1 MKKNI
6 LIIGLTGILG
16 TFVALSSC
24 GPDYETEFNVLTLTI
39 PSESQAA
46 VVFPLSGG
54 EHEIE
59 VETNVALDNWTVSS
73 NAEWCKLQK
82 QEGKV
87 TVSADQNEGYKQ
99 RIAEVTIAYGHQ
111 SYSISVKQFGLEPVI
126 DIPGLTDDG
135 MKAVDAKATSL
146 SIQVNT
152 NLNLDVITVPDT
164 CNWVRFN
171 EPKELKAKKG
181 QKAVK
186 AEDIVKKN
194 LVFSLDQNTDTIVRY
209 CTITLQSSQNYNCVG
224 TFIIKQQPRGYIV
237 DIDDAHKVFEVKA
250 MGETITIPFKVNG
263 PAGAE
268 YEYVI
273 DENAQTWIKPATAP
287 LTRGAL
293 RDASESFIIEPNTAE
308 QPREG
313 TITFT
318 SKDPVDPNSFT
329 VTVKQAGFVPV
340 PPVNVVN
347 ATATPGA
354 GHITLQWEAPE
365 DVEPW
370 YRNVPRR
377 FGTHSLER
385 LFPFYNRNFKGE
397 VVGGEQVSVRPY
409 ECYLVDEIEIDGFK
423 TTSAIIDDTYQCA
436 GEYSFTFKTYGP
448 TGMETESPV
457 IITGTSGEASEL
469 ERVILTVDMLSA
481 NATQDGDGGG
491 LPALIDG
498 KGGTYYHSR
507 WQDPVVSEA
516 HYVQI
521 KLNKPLQGLRFEYDA
536 RQTGINN
543 GGDVTIATIYGST
556 NGEYFESMGTEE
568 FNLPTSNGGHATAKN
583 NVNGKQAYNY
593 IRFTPTGRRNQ
604 ATLDYTNANK
614 AWWNMAEMYL
624 YRVRHDEA
632 WAKEQLGI

>member
-24 GPDYETEFNVLTLTI
+24 GPDYETEVNVLTLTI

-293 RDASESFIIEPNTAE
+293 RDASESFIIEPNTAVVE

-365 DVEPW
+365 DVDYSKVKITYYDKVTKE
-370 YRNVPRR
+370 N
-377 FGTHSLER
+377 
-385 LFPFYNRNFKGE
+385 K
-397 VVGGEQVSVRPY
+397 
-409 ECYLVDEIEIDGFK
+409 EIEIDGFK

>member
-1 MKKNI
+1 MCI
-6 LIIGLTGILG
+6 RDS
-16 TFVALSSC
+16 SSC

-293 RDASESFIIEPNTAE
+293 RDASESFIIEPNTAVVE

-365 DVEPW
+365 DVDYSKVKITYYDKVTKE
-370 YRNVPRR
+370 N
-377 FGTHSLER
+377 
-385 LFPFYNRNFKGE
+385 K
-397 VVGGEQVSVRPY
+397 
-409 ECYLVDEIEIDGFK
+409 EIEIDGFK

>member
-293 RDASESFIIEPNTAE
+293 RDASESFIIEPNTAVVE

-318 SKDPVDPNSFT
+318 SKNPVDPNSFT

-365 DVEPW
+365 DVDYSKVKITYYDKVTKE
-370 YRNVPRR
+370 N
-377 FGTHSLER
+377 
-385 LFPFYNRNFKGE
+385 K
-397 VVGGEQVSVRPY
+397 
-409 ECYLVDEIEIDGFK
+409 EIEIDGFK

-507 WQDPVVSEA
+507 WQDPIVSEA

>member
-293 RDASESFIIEPNTAE
+293 RDASESFIIESNTAVVE

-365 DVEPW
+365 DVDYSKVKITYYDKVTKE
-370 YRNVPRR
+370 N
-377 FGTHSLER
+377 
-385 LFPFYNRNFKGE
+385 K
-397 VVGGEQVSVRPY
+397 
-409 ECYLVDEIEIDGFK
+409 EIEIDGFK

>member
-293 RDASESFIIEPNTAE
+293 RDASESFIIEPNTAVVE

-365 DVEPW
+365 DVDYSKVKITYYDKVTKE
-370 YRNVPRR
+370 N
-377 FGTHSLER
+377 
-385 LFPFYNRNFKGE
+385 K
-397 VVGGEQVSVRPY
+397 
-409 ECYLVDEIEIDGFK
+409 EIEIDGFK

-624 YRVRHDEA
+624 YKVRHDEA

>member
-293 RDASESFIIEPNTAE
+293 RDASESFIIEPNTAVVE

-365 DVEPW
+365 DVDYSKVKITYYDKVTKE
-370 YRNVPRR
+370 N
-377 FGTHSLER
+377 
-385 LFPFYNRNFKGE
+385 K
-397 VVGGEQVSVRPY
+397 
-409 ECYLVDEIEIDGFK
+409 EIEIDGFK

-498 KGGTYYHSR
+498 KGETYYHSR

-593 IRFTPTGRRNQ
+593 IRFTSTGRRNQ

>member
-152 NLNLDVITVPDT
+152 NLNLDVIPVPDT

-293 RDASESFIIEPNTAE
+293 RDASESFIIEPNTAVVE

-365 DVEPW
+365 DVDYSKVKITYYDKVTKE
-370 YRNVPRR
+370 N
-377 FGTHSLER
+377 
-385 LFPFYNRNFKGE
+385 K
-397 VVGGEQVSVRPY
+397 
-409 ECYLVDEIEIDGFK
+409 EIEIDGFK

>member
-293 RDASESFIIEPNTAE
+293 RDASESFIIEPNTAVVE

-365 DVEPW
+365 DVDYSKVKITYYDKVTKE
-370 YRNVPRR
+370 N
-377 FGTHSLER
+377 
-385 LFPFYNRNFKGE
+385 K
-397 VVGGEQVSVRPY
+397 
-409 ECYLVDEIEIDGFK
+409 EIEIDGFK

-457 IITGTSGEASEL
+457 IIIGTSGEASEL

>member
-39 PSESQAA
+39 PSESQVA
-46 VVFPLSGG
+46 VVFLLSGG

-293 RDASESFIIEPNTAE
+293 RDASESFIIEPNTAVVE

-365 DVEPW
+365 DVDYSKVKITYYDKVTKE
-370 YRNVPRR
+370 N
-377 FGTHSLER
+377 
-385 LFPFYNRNFKGE
+385 K
-397 VVGGEQVSVRPY
+397 
-409 ECYLVDEIEIDGFK
+409 EIEIDGFK

>member
-164 CNWVRFN
+164 CNWVRCN

-293 RDASESFIIEPNTAE
+293 RDASESFIIEPNTAVVE

-365 DVEPW
+365 DVDYSKVKITYYDKVTKE
-370 YRNVPRR
+370 N
-377 FGTHSLER
+377 
-385 LFPFYNRNFKGE
+385 K
-397 VVGGEQVSVRPY
+397 
-409 ECYLVDEIEIDGFK
+409 EIEIDGFK

-498 KGGTYYHSR
+498 KGETYYHSR

>member
-293 RDASESFIIEPNTAE
+293 RDASESFIIEPNTAVVE

-365 DVEPW
+365 DVDYSKVKITYYDKVTKE
-370 YRNVPRR
+370 N
-377 FGTHSLER
+377 
-385 LFPFYNRNFKGE
+385 K
-397 VVGGEQVSVRPY
+397 
-409 ECYLVDEIEIDGFK
+409 EIEIDGFK

-436 GEYSFTFKTYGP
+436 GEYSITFKTYGP

>member
-194 LVFSLDQNTDTIVRY
+194 LIFSLDQNTDTIVRY

-293 RDASESFIIEPNTAE
+293 RDASESFIIEPNTAVVE

-365 DVEPW
+365 DVDYSKVKITYYDKVTKE
-370 YRNVPRR
+370 N
-377 FGTHSLER
+377 
-385 LFPFYNRNFKGE
+385 K
-397 VVGGEQVSVRPY
+397 
-409 ECYLVDEIEIDGFK
+409 EIEIDGFK

>member
-293 RDASESFIIEPNTAE
+293 RDASESFIIEPNTAVVE

-365 DVEPW
+365 DVDYSKVKITYYDKVTKE
-370 YRNVPRR
+370 N
-377 FGTHSLER
+377 
-385 LFPFYNRNFKGE
+385 K
-397 VVGGEQVSVRPY
+397 
-409 ECYLVDEIEIDGFK
+409 EIEIDGFK

-498 KGGTYYHSR
+498 KGEPYYHSR

>member
-293 RDASESFIIEPNTAE
+293 RDASESFIIEPNTAVVE

-318 SKDPVDPNSFT
+318 SKDPVEPNSFT

-365 DVEPW
+365 DVDYSKVKITYYDKVTKE
-370 YRNVPRR
+370 N
-377 FGTHSLER
+377 
-385 LFPFYNRNFKGE
+385 K
-397 VVGGEQVSVRPY
+397 
-409 ECYLVDEIEIDGFK
+409 EIEIDGFK

>member
-293 RDASESFIIEPNTAE
+293 RDASESFIIEPNTAVVE

-354 GHITLQWEAPE
+354 GHITLHWEAPE
-365 DVEPW
+365 DVDYSKVKITYYDKVTKE
-370 YRNVPRR
+370 N
-377 FGTHSLER
+377 
-385 LFPFYNRNFKGE
+385 K
-397 VVGGEQVSVRPY
+397 
-409 ECYLVDEIEIDGFK
+409 EIEIDGFK

>member
-293 RDASESFIIEPNTAE
+293 RDASESFIIEPNTAVVE

-365 DVEPW
+365 DVDYSKVKITYYDKVTKE
-370 YRNVPRR
+370 N
-377 FGTHSLER
+377 
-385 LFPFYNRNFKGE
+385 K
-397 VVGGEQVSVRPY
+397 
-409 ECYLVDEIEIDGFK
+409 EIEIDGFK

-498 KGGTYYHSR
+498 KGETYYHSR

-543 GGDVTIATIYGST
+543 GGDVTISTIYGST

>member
-135 MKAVDAKATSL
+135 MKAVDAKAISL

-293 RDASESFIIEPNTAE
+293 RDASESFIIEPNTAVVE

-365 DVEPW
+365 DVDYSKVKITYYDKVTKE
-370 YRNVPRR
+370 N
-377 FGTHSLER
+377 
-385 LFPFYNRNFKGE
+385 K
-397 VVGGEQVSVRPY
+397 
-409 ECYLVDEIEIDGFK
+409 EIEIDGFK

>member
-6 LIIGLTGILG
+6 LIIGLAGVLG
-16 TFVALSSC
+16 TFIALSSC

-293 RDASESFIIEPNTAE
+293 RDASESFIIEPNTAVVE

-365 DVEPW
+365 DVDYSKVKITYYDKVTKE
-370 YRNVPRR
+370 N
-377 FGTHSLER
+377 
-385 LFPFYNRNFKGE
+385 K
-397 VVGGEQVSVRPY
+397 
-409 ECYLVDEIEIDGFK
+409 EIEIDGFK

>member
-293 RDASESFIIEPNTAE
+293 RDASESFIIEPNTAIVE

-365 DVEPW
+365 DVDYSKVKITYYDKVTKE
-370 YRNVPRR
+370 N
-377 FGTHSLER
+377 
-385 LFPFYNRNFKGE
+385 K
-397 VVGGEQVSVRPY
+397 
-409 ECYLVDEIEIDGFK
+409 EIEIDGFK

>member
-237 DIDDAHKVFEVKA
+237 DINDAHKVFEVKA

-293 RDASESFIIEPNTAE
+293 RDASESFIIEPNTAVVE

-365 DVEPW
+365 DVDYSKVKITYYDKVTKE
-370 YRNVPRR
+370 N
-377 FGTHSLER
+377 
-385 LFPFYNRNFKGE
+385 K
-397 VVGGEQVSVRPY
+397 
-409 ECYLVDEIEIDGFK
+409 EIEIDGFK

>member
-224 TFIIKQQPRGYIV
+224 TFIIKQQPGGYIV

-293 RDASESFIIEPNTAE
+293 RDASESFIIEPNTAVVE

-365 DVEPW
+365 DVDYSKVKITYYDKVTKE
-370 YRNVPRR
+370 N
-377 FGTHSLER
+377 
-385 LFPFYNRNFKGE
+385 K
-397 VVGGEQVSVRPY
+397 
-409 ECYLVDEIEIDGFK
+409 EIEIDGFK

>member
-54 EHEIE
+54 EHVIE

-209 CTITLQSSQNYNCVG
+209 CTIAVQSSQNYNCVG

-293 RDASESFIIEPNTAE
+293 RDASESFIIEPNTAVVE

-365 DVEPW
+365 DVDYSKVKITYYDKVTKE
-370 YRNVPRR
+370 N
-377 FGTHSLER
+377 
-385 LFPFYNRNFKGE
+385 K
-397 VVGGEQVSVRPY
+397 
-409 ECYLVDEIEIDGFK
+409 EIEIDGFK

>member
-54 EHEIE
+54 EYEIE

-293 RDASESFIIEPNTAE
+293 RDASESFIIEPNTAVVE

-365 DVEPW
+365 DVDYSKVKITYYDKVTKE
-370 YRNVPRR
+370 N
-377 FGTHSLER
+377 
-385 LFPFYNRNFKGE
+385 K
-397 VVGGEQVSVRPY
+397 
-409 ECYLVDEIEIDGFK
+409 EIEIDGFK

>member
-293 RDASESFIIEPNTAE
+293 RDASESFIIEPNTAVVE

-313 TITFT
+313 T
-318 SKDPVDPNSFT
+318 NSFT

-365 DVEPW
+365 DVDYSKVKITYYDKVTKE
-370 YRNVPRR
+370 N
-377 FGTHSLER
+377 
-385 LFPFYNRNFKGE
+385 K
-397 VVGGEQVSVRPY
+397 
-409 ECYLVDEIEIDGFK
+409 EIEIDGFK

>member
-293 RDASESFIIEPNTAE
+293 RDASESFIIEPNTAVVE

-365 DVEPW
+365 DVDYSKVKITYYDKVTKE
-370 YRNVPRR
+370 N
-377 FGTHSLER
+377 
-385 LFPFYNRNFKGE
+385 K
-397 VVGGEQVSVRPY
+397 
-409 ECYLVDEIEIDGFK
+409 EIEIDGFK

-568 FNLPTSNGGHATAKN
+568 FNLPTSNGGLATAKN

>member
-293 RDASESFIIEPNTAE
+293 RDASESFIIEPNTAVVE

-365 DVEPW
+365 DVDYSKVKITYYDKVTKE
-370 YRNVPRR
+370 N
-377 FGTHSLER
+377 
-385 LFPFYNRNFKGE
+385 K
-397 VVGGEQVSVRPY
+397 
-409 ECYLVDEIEIDGFK
+409 EIEIDGFK

-498 KGGTYYHSR
+498 KGETYYHSR

-593 IRFTPTGRRNQ
+593 IRFAPTGRRNQ

>member
-224 TFIIKQQPRGYIV
+224 TFIIKQQPSGYIV

-293 RDASESFIIEPNTAE
+293 RDASESFIIEPNTAVVE

-365 DVEPW
+365 DVDYSKVKITYYDKVTKE
-370 YRNVPRR
+370 N
-377 FGTHSLER
+377 
-385 LFPFYNRNFKGE
+385 K
-397 VVGGEQVSVRPY
+397 
-409 ECYLVDEIEIDGFK
+409 EIEIDGFK

>member
-59 VETNVALDNWTVSS
+59 METNVALDNWTVSS

-293 RDASESFIIEPNTAE
+293 RDASESFIIEPNTAVVE

-365 DVEPW
+365 DVDYSKVKITYYDKVTKE
-370 YRNVPRR
+370 N
-377 FGTHSLER
+377 
-385 LFPFYNRNFKGE
+385 K
-397 VVGGEQVSVRPY
+397 
-409 ECYLVDEIEIDGFK
+409 EIEIDGFK

>member
-293 RDASESFIIEPNTAE
+293 RDASESFIIEPNTAVVE

-365 DVEPW
+365 DVDYSKVKITYYDKVTKE
-370 YRNVPRR
+370 N
-377 FGTHSLER
+377 
-385 LFPFYNRNFKGE
+385 K
-397 VVGGEQVSVRPY
+397 
-409 ECYLVDEIEIDGFK
+409 EIEIDGFK

-498 KGGTYYHSR
+498 KGETYYHSR

-593 IRFTPTGRRNQ
+593 IRFTATGRRNQ

>member
-99 RIAEVTIAYGHQ
+99 RIAEVMIAYGHQ

-293 RDASESFIIEPNTAE
+293 RDASESFIIEPNTAVVE

-365 DVEPW
+365 DVDYSKVKITYYDKVTKE
-370 YRNVPRR
+370 N
-377 FGTHSLER
+377 
-385 LFPFYNRNFKGE
+385 K
-397 VVGGEQVSVRPY
+397 
-409 ECYLVDEIEIDGFK
+409 EIEIDGFK

>member
-54 EHEIE
+54 EREIE
-59 VETNVALDNWTVSS
+59 VKTNVALDNWTVSS

-146 SIQVNT
+146 SIEVNT

-186 AEDIVKKN
+186 AEDTVKKN

-237 DIDDAHKVFEVKA
+237 DIDDAHKVYEVKA

-293 RDASESFIIEPNTAE
+293 RDASESFIIEPNTAVVE

-354 GHITLQWEAPE
+354 GQITLQWETPE
-365 DVEPW
+365 DVDYSKVKITYYDKVTKE
-370 YRNVPRR
+370 N
-377 FGTHSLER
+377 
-385 LFPFYNRNFKGE
+385 K
-397 VVGGEQVSVRPY
+397 
-409 ECYLVDEIEIDGFK
+409 EIEIDGFK

-481 NATQDGDGGG
+481 NATQEGDGGG

-498 KGGTYYHSR
+498 KGETFYHSK
-507 WQDPVVSEA
+507 WDTPA
-516 HYVQI
+516 AAPHYVQI

-583 NVNGKQAYNY
+583 NVNGKQAYDY

>member
-237 DIDDAHKVFEVKA
+237 DIDDAHKVFELKA

-293 RDASESFIIEPNTAE
+293 RDASESFIIEPNTAVVE

-354 GHITLQWEAPE
+354 GHITLHWEAPE
-365 DVEPW
+365 DVDYSKVKITYYDKVTKE
-370 YRNVPRR
+370 N
-377 FGTHSLER
+377 
-385 LFPFYNRNFKGE
+385 K
-397 VVGGEQVSVRPY
+397 
-409 ECYLVDEIEIDGFK
+409 EIEIDGFK

>member
-293 RDASESFIIEPNTAE
+293 RDASESFIIEPNTAVVE

-365 DVEPW
+365 DVDYSKVKITYYDKVTKE
-370 YRNVPRR
+370 N
-377 FGTHSLER
+377 
-385 LFPFYNRNFKGE
+385 K
-397 VVGGEQVSVRPY
+397 
-409 ECYLVDEIEIDGFK
+409 EIEIDGFK

-457 IITGTSGEASEL
+457 IITGTSGEAFEL

-568 FNLPTSNGGHATAKN
+568 FNLPTSNSGHATAKN

-624 YRVRHDEA
+624 YRS
-632 WAKEQLGI
+632 KGMMKPGPKSS

>member
-293 RDASESFIIEPNTAE
+293 RDASESFIIEPNTAVVE

-329 VTVKQAGFVPV
+329 VTVNQAGFVPV

-365 DVEPW
+365 DVDYSKVKITYYDKVTKE
-370 YRNVPRR
+370 N
-377 FGTHSLER
+377 
-385 LFPFYNRNFKGE
+385 K
-397 VVGGEQVSVRPY
+397 
-409 ECYLVDEIEIDGFK
+409 EIEIDGFK

>member
-209 CTITLQSSQNYNCVG
+209 FTITLQSSQNYNCVG

-293 RDASESFIIEPNTAE
+293 RDASESFIIEPNTAVVE
-308 QPREG
+308 LPREG

-365 DVEPW
+365 DVDYSKVKITYYDKVTKE
-370 YRNVPRR
+370 N
-377 FGTHSLER
+377 
-385 LFPFYNRNFKGE
+385 K
-397 VVGGEQVSVRPY
+397 
-409 ECYLVDEIEIDGFK
+409 EIEIDGFK

-457 IITGTSGEASEL
+457 IITGTSGEAFEL

>member
-293 RDASESFIIEPNTAE
+293 RDASESFIIEPNTAVVE

-365 DVEPW
+365 DVDYSKVKITYYDKVTKE
-370 YRNVPRR
+370 N
-377 FGTHSLER
+377 
-385 LFPFYNRNFKGE
+385 K
-397 VVGGEQVSVRPY
+397 
-409 ECYLVDEIEIDGFK
+409 EIEIDGFK

-457 IITGTSGEASEL
+457 IITGTSGEAFEL

-507 WQDPVVSEA
+507 WQDPVVSES